1 MTHSLHRRGT
11 AENLSEDYVMLTLP
25 AIGINDD
32 GHDPKLQEFLRIALR
47 HNPVNIGQINLGN
60 MYSHKIEEVLDAAHG
75 IVHAVFVNKEVV
87 TEVLKELEEADL
99 GMSVVVSGIF
109 ENVDECIEKAGLK
122 HHTANF
128 SLGIWGRTEKLPSDN
143 ILEVATMCGHAM
155 VSANLIKTMVEEI
168 KAGAK
173 TPEAAA
179 KVLAPQCACGI
190 FNPDRAAKL
199 LAAMANK

>member
-11 AENLSEDYVMLTLP
+11 AKSLSEDYVMLCLTS
-25 AIGINDD
+25 IGINDE

-47 HNPVNIGQINLGN
+47 HDPVNIGAISMGN
-60 MYSHKIEEVLDAAHG
+60 MFSHKPEDVVNAAHG
-75 IVHAVFVNKEVV
+75 IVHAVFVNKETV
-87 TEVLKELEEADL
+87 TEALKELKEADL

-128 SLGIWGRTEKLPSDN
+128 SLGIWGRTEKLPSND
-143 ILEVATMCGHAM
+143 ILEVTTMCGHAM
-155 VSANLIKTMVEEI
+155 IAPNLVKSMVAEI
-168 KAGAK
+168 KAGTK

-190 FNPDRAAKL
+190 FNPARTAKL

>member
-11 AENLSEDYVMLTLP
+11 AESLSEDYVMLCLT

-47 HNPVNIGQINLGN
+47 HDPVNIGAISMGN
-60 MYSHKIEEVLDAAHG
+60 MFSHKPEEVVNAAHG
-75 IVHAVFVNKEVV
+75 IVHAVFVNKETV
-87 TEVLKELEEADL
+87 TEVLKELKEADL
-99 GMSVVVSGIF
+99 GMSVVVSSIF

-128 SLGIWGRTEKLPSDN
+128 SLGIWGKTEKLPSND
-143 ILEVATMCGHAM
+143 ILEVTTMCGHAM
-155 VSANLIKTMVEEI
+155 VSPNLVTTMVDEI
-168 KAGAK
+168 KAGRK
-173 TPEAAA
+173 TSEEAA

-190 FNPDRAAKL
+190 FNPARAAKL